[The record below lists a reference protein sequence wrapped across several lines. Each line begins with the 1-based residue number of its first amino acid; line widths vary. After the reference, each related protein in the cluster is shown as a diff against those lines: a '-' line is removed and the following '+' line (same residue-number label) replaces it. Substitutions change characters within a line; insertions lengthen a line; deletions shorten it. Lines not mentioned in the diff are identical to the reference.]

1 MIRKK
6 NISDETVFSSTLSSE
21 ISTDYYIYN
30 ILVNINVFNSI
41 FLSSA
46 VIKSD
51 PVNSLVSCQS
61 IEAKLD

>member
-6 NISDETVFSSTLSSE
+6 NISDETVFSLTLSSE

-41 FLSSA
+41 LLSSA

-51 PVNSLVSCQS
+51 PMNSLIPSQS